1 MASEEY
7 NYKDDESSSN
17 SDDELDN
24 FGTPLPDF
32 MPLAMEIQN
41 RATCRIGTDLME
53 ARRFREFFGT
63 SLVVVE
69 QIWELLERESLLPD
83 GCNPKHLLWALQFM
97 KVYPKQSPGCSVV
110 GGSGEAVDPK
120 THHKWVW
127 MFLDAIAELSG
138 EVVSI

>member
-41 RATCRIGTDLME
+41 RATRRIGTDLME

-83 GCNPKHLLWALQFM
+83 GCDPKHLLWALHFM

>member
-7 NYKDDESSSN
+7 NYNDDESNSN

-83 GCNPKHLLWALQFM
+83 GCDPKHLLWALHFM

>member
-32 MPLAMEIQN
+32 MPLALEIQN

-83 GCNPKHLLWALQFM
+83 GCDPKHLLWALHFM
-97 KVYPKQSPGCSVV
+97 KVYPKQSPGCSAV